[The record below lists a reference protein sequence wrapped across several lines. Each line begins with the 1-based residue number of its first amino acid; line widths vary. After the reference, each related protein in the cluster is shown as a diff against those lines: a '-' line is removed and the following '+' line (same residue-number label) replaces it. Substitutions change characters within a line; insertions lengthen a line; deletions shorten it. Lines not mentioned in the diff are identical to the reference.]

1 MKKKKLKSSLKV
13 ALASTI
19 AVTSAAAIVYATPE
33 IIKTV
38 AAESSENKFVL
49 DVEKIDGDTIKVSL
63 DNIEDIPRAIQF
75 SINLNG
81 VVIKE
86 ENGSPIIKDLINKD
100 KSNSIITDYTYNK
113 EANTVDVLVTSIDD
127 LPKIGNKVEIFEL
140 DIEKASDNNDKTY
153 SVTATDGSVY
163 KYVSTTNKEYV
174 SKDIELA
181 NKALSINTAP
191 TIKKKNGVSYI
202 EINVGE
208 KLLLTK
214 EELSKYIE
222 VFDADGDNLS
232 LEVKDRDNNVITEFS
247 NNTAG
252 IYDLYIKATDNYE
265 STEALN
271 LQIKVNAKQENPII
285 TRNEE
290 ELKDI
295 IIKSGQFDTLE
306 SLIEYLQAGVK
317 AIDID
322 NNKLDVNIE
331 VDENIILNPEKTE
344 NYIITYKAKDSK
356 DRETIKEIALTI
368 RVNTAPVIIGVKDHV
383 LTVGD
388 EFDPRKDV
396 TVEDDYDKNL
406 EVKIQGT
413 VDTSKAGEYTLI
425 YTVNDSDGALTEV
438 ISKVTVKSK
447 DDNNQGGNGD
457 TSTPGED
464 IEQAG
469 DSDTSKPGE
478 DTTIIVPD
486 FIENIIDDKV
496 ISKVSGEATIENPL
510 VLDIQNVS
518 LDEFNI
524 FIDKLKDLNPILIEK
539 YNNGN
544 YTIYKMKLENSQ
556 NLIQRIF
563 SFRRVNEEGI
573 VEIRVLNTLDY
584 VIEFNNILDE
594 LLKINLDDDINQG
607 GNGEE
612 TPEESTE
619 DVSGIVTPGEST
631 EGGNETGTSGNSIQN
646 GNIDNNAQ
654 QNDNKDENKNNN
666 NKLPITGQE
675 SMLGILGFLAVA
687 IGGVIYKKKK

>member
-19 AVTSAAAIVYATPE
+19 AVTSAAAIVYGTPE

-86 ENGSPIIKDLINKD
+86 ENRSPIIKDLINKD

-222 VFDADGDNLS
+222 VFDADGDALS

-252 IYDLYIKATDNYE
+252 IYDLYIIATDNYE

-356 DRETIKEIALTI
+356 DRETIKEIVLTI

-425 YTVNDSDGALTEV
+425 YTVTDSDGALTEV

-524 FIDKLKDLNPILIEK
+524 FIDKLKDLNPVLIEK

-594 LLKINLDDDINQG
+594 LLNINLDDDINQG

-619 DVSGIVTPGEST
+619 DLSGIVTPGEST
-631 EGGNETGTSGNSIQN
+631 EGGNGTGTSGNSIQN

>member
-1 MKKKKLKSSLKV
+1 M
-13 ALASTI
+13 
-19 AVTSAAAIVYATPE
+19 
-33 IIKTV
+33 
-38 AAESSENKFVL
+38 
-49 DVEKIDGDTIKVSL
+49 
-63 DNIEDIPRAIQF
+63 
-75 SINLNG
+75 
-81 VVIKE
+81 
-86 ENGSPIIKDLINKD
+86 
-100 KSNSIITDYTYNK
+100 
-113 EANTVDVLVTSIDD
+113 
-127 LPKIGNKVEIFEL
+127 
-140 DIEKASDNNDKTY
+140 
-153 SVTATDGSVY
+153 
-163 KYVSTTNKEYV
+163 
-174 SKDIELA
+174 
-181 NKALSINTAP
+181 
-191 TIKKKNGVSYI
+191 
-202 EINVGE
+202 
-208 KLLLTK
+208 
-214 EELSKYIE
+214 SKYIE
-222 VFDADGDNLS
+222 VFDADGDTLS
-232 LEVKDRDNNVITEFS
+232 LEVKDRDNKVITEFS

-425 YTVNDSDGALTEV
+425 YTVTDSDGALTEV

-469 DSDTSKPGE
+469 DSDTIKPGE
-478 DTTIIVPD
+478 DSTIIVPD

-524 FIDKLKDLNPILIEK
+524 FIDKLKDLNPVLIEK

-594 LLKINLDDDINQG
+594 LLNINLDDDINQG

-631 EGGNETGTSGNSIQN
+631 EGGNGTGTSGNSIQN

-654 QNDNKDENKNNN
+654 QNDNKDENKKNN